1 MVAPEEVPQH
11 NMENTGTFGKL
22 KQTLSSSLL
31 TAQDRVNKMSPR
43 PSLIPDT
50 ESSGQ
55 SEPTVGLL
63 QSSRTSEAPKPV
75 GRSGSCRI
83 CLKAFKPNEFSKTCV
98 ECDQK
103 VCEDCASYSKLD
115 ECEFMETWRCSVCRR
130 KMASR
135 VFIPQESTDSV
146 LEIPVLET
154 LQRRHSDV
162 KLGSTQCLGVDN
174 GAALVP
180 PRSPELRRHSD
191 VSPASLKEL
200 EKLKGTNAADTD
212 WRKGHSAAPSRS
224 NSPPRRM
231 ELETATSRIASR
243 RPSMR
248 MTRQRSYDDEMKS
261 NNESKIMEPSLGLPA
276 PMPRR
281 KSAYDVYAP
290 GVLASALQAASL
302 KEPEA
307 PGSRRP
313 SFKMPVN
320 DNSLEHEDIP
330 SPDHI
335 IQTALT
341 VDEERRNKRRG
352 SQLPDISALRNAQNT
367 GNLPVYQIPAL
378 EDLEAPRRQT
388 SLDGEAIKIVI
399 HDVDSGPL
407 CASKRRVVLQK
418 DPADKA
424 HRTRG
429 FGMRVVGGKTG
440 TDGRLFAYIVWTVP
454 GGPAEKGGLQQGDK
468 ILEWCG
474 TSLVDRSFE
483 EVCAIMD
490 RTGDVIELLVEHA
503 TDFRMCDLL
512 DDGTSGNPNN
522 HMKSNTDMSNLGFTS
537 ENEPVADKSPSS
549 PTRRKLPKTPEQLAR
564 EKQVSGRVQIQ
575 IWYHGDRSELV
586 VSLMAGDDL
595 PPRDESLGYGGVPE
609 AYASI
614 KLMPK
619 THETHAVQ
627 TEVSSPSVNPIWNA
641 TITFRSVPSDTLFDR
656 YIDVALYDL
665 LPQSEPVF
673 LGQCKVLLQ
682 KAFLDDVAVWYRLED
697 PKQLRGAPPT
707 KMHWS
712 SPRNSI
718 SGDVTKLIRGSDY
731 RFQRSVSDDVDSI
744 GDGSSLLH
752 PDHAWAFNR
761 RGSSQS
767 ETLEIETYQLGKDF
781 SKSLPGS
788 RRSSFQDQDKS
799 KSGEITPILTYNR
812 ERRRSSVAKRNP
824 EELRRAF
831 NQSRAEF
838 TRTMSLSR
846 ELERKN
852 SKKSLN
858 QSLSERTTD
867 KIERRMSSLK
877 VKTDSTLDI
886 PSDTSINFSINS
898 LGPGQILP
906 KGMQHS
912 LKSVGELQLAV
923 TLDKSILEL
932 KVISARNLMPE
943 DSNATPDTYVK
954 CYLKD
959 GDRLRHKKKTKV
971 VKYSP
976 EPQYNQVLKY
986 SASELF
992 GRTILVTVWQ
1002 KSLGFEHNQ
1011 SIGGTELFFNTYKM
1025 KSPIESWYPLF
1036 PSQHVIPNQNDSP

>member
-1 MVAPEEVPQH
+1 MLPTNVMSFMKKMVAPEDVPQQSS
-11 NMENTGTFGKL
+11 MESTGTFGKL

-43 PSLIPDT
+43 PSLIPDV
-50 ESSGQ
+50 EAASEASSVSQ
-55 SEPTVGLL
+55 FTNKSD
-63 QSSRTSEAPKPV
+63 APKPV

-103 VCEDCASYSKLD
+103 VCEDCASYSKL
-115 ECEFMETWRCSVCRR
+115 EQNEVMETFRCSVCRR

-135 VFIPQESTDSV
+135 VFLPQESTDSI

-162 KLGSTQCLGVDN
+162 KLGSTLCLNVGN
-174 GAALVP
+174 GTALAP

-200 EKLKGTNAADTD
+200 EKLKGAKATD
-212 WRKGHSAAPSRS
+212 SDWKKGHSAVPSRAS
-224 NSPPRRM
+224 SPPKHM
-231 ELETATSRIASR
+231 EFETAASRIASR

-248 MTRQRSYDDEMKS
+248 MTRQRSYDDEIKS
-261 NNESKIMEPSLGLPA
+261 INKESAIQEPSLGLPA

-281 KSAYDVYAP
+281 KSAYDVFAP
-290 GVLASALQAASL
+290 GVLASSLQSAL

-307 PGSRRP
+307 PTSRRP
-313 SFKMPVN
+313 SFKIPIA
-320 DNSLEHEDIP
+320 DNSLENEESP

-335 IQTALT
+335 LQSALI
-341 VDEERRNKRRG
+341 VDDERRNKRRG
-352 SQLPDISALRNAQNT
+352 SQLPDISALRSNQNA
-367 GNLPVYQIPAL
+367 GNMPIYQCPAL

-388 SLDGEAIKIVI
+388 SLDGDAIKIVI

-407 CASKRRVVLQK
+407 CASKRRVILQK

-440 TDGRLFAYIVWTVP
+440 TDGKLFAYIVWTVA

-522 HMKSNTDMSNLGFTS
+522 QSKQNSDMSNLGFTA
-537 ENEPVADKSPSS
+537 ENETIADKSPSS

-575 IWYHGDRSELV
+575 VWYHGDKSELV
-586 VSLMAGDDL
+586 VSLMAADNL
-595 PPRDESLGYGGVPE
+595 PPRDDSLGYGGLPE

-614 KLMPK
+614 KILPK
-619 THETHAVQ
+619 TNETHVMQ
-627 TEVSSPSVNPIWNA
+627 TEVSSPSQNPIWNA
-641 TITFRSVPSDTLFDR
+641 TITFRAVSSDTLFDR
-656 YIDVALYDL
+656 YIEVALYDL
-665 LPQSEPVF
+665 LPQSEPIF
-673 LGQCKVLLQ
+673 LGECKVMLQ
-682 KAFLDDVAVWYRLED
+682 KAFLDDVAVWYRLDD
-697 PKQLRGAPPT
+697 PKQLRGVPSKT
-707 KMHWS
+707 HWS
-712 SPRNSI
+712 SPRCSI

-752 PDHAWAFNR
+752 PDHALGFSR

-767 ETLEIETYQLGKDF
+767 ETLEIESYQLGKDF

-799 KSGEITPILTYNR
+799 KSGEISPAVGYNI
-812 ERRRSSVAKRNP
+812 ERRRSSVAKRNTD
-824 EELRRAF
+824 ELRRAF
-831 NQSRAEF
+831 NQSRGEF
-838 TRTMSLSR
+838 IRTMSLSR

-852 SKKSLN
+852 S
-858 QSLSERTTD
+858 TT
-867 KIERRMSSLK
+867 
-877 VKTDSTLDI
+877 
-886 PSDTSINFSINS
+886 
-898 LGPGQILP
+898 
-906 KGMQHS
+906 
-912 LKSVGELQLAV
+912 
-923 TLDKSILEL
+923 
-932 KVISARNLMPE
+932 
-943 DSNATPDTYVK
+943 
-954 CYLKD
+954 
-959 GDRLRHKKKTKV
+959 
-971 VKYSP
+971 
-976 EPQYNQVLKY
+976 
-986 SASELF
+986 
-992 GRTILVTVWQ
+992 
-1002 KSLGFEHNQ
+1002 
-1011 SIGGTELFFNTYKM
+1011 
-1025 KSPIESWYPLF
+1025 
-1036 PSQHVIPNQNDSP
+1036 